1 VPGRIPELARFV
13 PPARALDKYVYSPP
27 TSVIVVTDAVCSS
40 ADETYDAT
48 MALYTNRLERRLKP
62 YRRARV
68 TYRVTIRDRKPVP
81 RDQ

>member
-13 PPARALDKYVYSPP
+13 PPARALDKYDYSPR

-48 MALYTNRLERRLKP
+48 MALYTN
-62 YRRARV
+62 
-68 TYRVTIRDRKPVP
+68 
-81 RDQ
+81 